1 MKLTALKINTLKMK
15 QRLKRSQS
23 TGMHLPNRKLKI
35 QDIHIETPASRRN
48 KCCQRDCIECPTG
61 QKGRKFRSGTSNLAR
76 DLPQPHHHPTNAEFR
91 IDTLGKPNDAY
102 ALHYVG
108 RVVRVSRVKP
118 DRKTPAPKR
127 NVK

>member
-1 MKLTALKINTLKMK
+1 MNVQLDRKEGSLEVE
-15 QRLKRSQS
+15 
-23 TGMHLPNRKLKI
+23 LPTW
-35 QDIHIETPASRRN
+35 QETFHN
-48 KCCQRDCIECPTG
+48 PT
-61 QKGRKFRSGTSNLAR
+61 TT
-76 DLPQPHHHPTNAEFR
+76 PTNAEFR

-108 RVVRVSRVKP
+108 RVVRVSREMP